1 MSNPTDK
8 AFAGPLSA
16 VYAEHLVP
24 LIFEPYAV
32 DLVDRLLARPRP
44 ITRLLEIAAGTGV
57 VTRELASRLPKSVE
71 IVATDLNAAMLEQAA
86 TAGTSRPVEWQKA
99 DAMQLPFPDESF
111 DAVVCQ
117 FGVMFFPDKG
127 KAFAE
132 TRRVLKPGGVFI
144 FSVWDRMEDNDF
156 GRLAHLAQESVFPAD
171 PPRFLA
177 RVVFGHH
184 DREVLTRALVDGG
197 FTATPQIDTVTARS
211 RASSPAIAAF
221 AWCQGTPLRNEIE
234 TRDASRLDEATD
246 AVAALIAKHFG
257 HGAVDGKIQAVV
269 ITVEK

>member
-1 MSNPTDK
+1 MSNPIDK
-8 AFAGPLSA
+8 AFVGPLSA

-32 DLVDRLLARPRP
+32 DLVNRLTARPRP
-44 ITRLLEIAAGTGV
+44 ITRLLEVAAGTGV
-57 VTRELASRLPKSVE
+57 VTRELASRLPGRVE

-86 TAGTSRPVEWQKA
+86 KTGTSRVVEWQKA
-99 DAMQLPFPDESF
+99 DAMQLPFPNESF

-117 FGVMFFPDKG
+117 FGVMFFPDKA

-144 FSVWDRMEDNDF
+144 FSVWDRMEENDF
-156 GRLAHLAQESVFPAD
+156 GRLAHLEQESLFPAD

-184 DREVLTRALVDGG
+184 DREVLTRALADGG
-197 FTATPQIDTVTARS
+197 FTAAPQVDTIAARS
-211 RASSPAIAAF
+211 RASSPRIAAF
-221 AWCQGTPLRNEIE
+221 AWCQGTPLRGEIE
-234 TRDASRLDEATD
+234 ARDASRLEEATD
-246 AVAALIAKHFG
+246 AVAASIAKHFG
-257 HGAVDGKIQAVV
+257 SGAVDGKIQAVV
-269 ITVEK
+269 FTVEK